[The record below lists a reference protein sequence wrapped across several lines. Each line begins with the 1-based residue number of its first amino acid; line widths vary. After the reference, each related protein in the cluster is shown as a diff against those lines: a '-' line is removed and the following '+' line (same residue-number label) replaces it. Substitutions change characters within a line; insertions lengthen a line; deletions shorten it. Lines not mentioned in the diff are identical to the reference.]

1 MPKPLTKVGKYDVV
15 KKIAKGGMGA
25 VYLAKHPTLKRYVI
39 LKQLTLRGGGGF
51 IQRFKR
57 EASIMIDF
65 RDEHIVPVYD
75 HFKVGSS
82 YYIVMEYVDGT
93 SLDRLIEESG
103 GLSNEAALLIFSE
116 ICRGLKYA
124 HDKDVIHRDI
134 KPANVL
140 ISKQGEVKLTDFGI
154 ATSKEAEEE
163 GLTKIGMTLGTPA
176 YMSPEQIADTSK
188 VDKRADIYSMGVMF
202 YEMLTGKKPF
212 PSRFSPDVIDK
223 ISKGIYVNPK
233 KINPTIPGAFQRIIK
248 RTMNSKVHKR
258 YNDLGMVLSI
268 LDRYT
273 KKYRGQRE
281 KNQDIKRYLEGNE
294 ITLPTTMKV
303 GKKRH
308 KRGGILIGVTVGL
321 AALTVL
327 FLGGLFCY
335 YKGYV
340 YEYLRTREYGKLEIT
355 ATIPPDYFKEARL
368 IYAYALLTYLD
379 ETPTEAGGEEPEYHY
394 RLTPKR
400 EGLLFPVLRK
410 TDAEDQADN
419 RMEELLTTGDLY
431 LHAGNYEL
439 VLYLENRKHV
449 MRFYLY
455 PRVLQRQNLDTEEK
469 RHLVF
474 RVPISD
480 KKKIRIDHRVSDSE
494 TGRSL
499 YDEADI
505 DFYLAEQDRWLDWK
519 FYHSNRRLEEYLQSK
534 LQSGA
539 WYRFRYMAD
548 GYYDVETKFYVETS
562 LDSAVS
568 EVGLIRKSGTL
579 VVESNYAGLDI
590 LIDNRTESY
599 IGARKKRFV
608 RYEDTTLAPKEFPL
622 SEGTYAITVQR
633 GKRIIQ
639 NAQFRIFGDTTTRVR
654 VTYDPEEKSLG
665 LEVQGPKR

>member
-1 MPKPLTKVGKYDVV
+1 MPKPLTKVGKYEIVR
-15 KKIAKGGMGA
+15 KIAKGGMGA

-51 IQRFKR
+51 VQRFKR
-57 EASIMIDF
+57 EASLMIDF

-93 SLDRLIEESG
+93 GLDRLIEENK
-103 GLSNEAALLIFSE
+103 GLSNEAALLVFSE

-154 ATSKEAEEE
+154 STSKEAEEE

-223 ISKGIYVNPK
+223 ISKGIYANPK
-233 KINPTIPGAFQRIIK
+233 KINPTIPGAFLRIIK
-248 RTMNSKVHKR
+248 RTMNCKVNKR
-258 YNDLGMVLSI
+258 YKDLGMVLKV

-273 KKYRGQRE
+273 KKYRGQRD
-281 KNQDIKRYLEGNE
+281 KNADVRRYLEGNE
-294 ITLPTTMKV
+294 IMLPTTMKV

-335 YKGYV
+335 YKGYI
-340 YEYLRTREYGKLEIT
+340 YEYLRKREYGKLEIT
-355 ATIPPDYFKEARL
+355 ASIPPEYFKEMRL
-368 IYAYALLTYLD
+368 IYAYALLTSLG
-379 ETPTEAGGEEPEYHY
+379 ETRTEDTEEASEYHY

-400 EGLLFPVLRK
+400 EGLLLPVLK
-410 TDAEDQADN
+410 NEEAEAPDEGQAGGI
-419 RMEELLTTGDLY
+419 LTTGDLY
-431 LHAGNYEL
+431 LRAGSYEL
-439 VLYLENRKHV
+439 VLYLENQKHV

-469 RHLVF
+469 RCLAF
-474 RVPISD
+474 RVPVSE
-480 KKKIRIDHRVSDSE
+480 KKRIHVDHRVSDSE

-499 YDEADI
+499 YEKADI
-505 DFYLAEQDRWLDWK
+505 DFYFAEQERWLDWK
-519 FYHSNRRLEEYLQSK
+519 FYHGNRRLKEYLESK

-539 WYRFRYMAD
+539 WYRFRYKVE
-548 GYYDVETKFYVETS
+548 GYYEVETEFYVETS

-579 VVESNYAGLDI
+579 VVESDYEGLSI
-590 LIDNRTESY
+590 LIDNRAESY
-599 IGARKKRFV
+599 IGARQKQFV
-608 RYEDTTLAPKEFPL
+608 RYEDTLLGQKEFSL

-633 GKRIIQ
+633 GKRVVQ
-639 NAQFRIFGDTTTRVR
+639 NAQFKISGDETTRVL
-654 VTYDPEEKSLG
+654 VTYDTEEKSLG
-665 LEVQGPKR
+665 LEVQGPDR